1 MKKYI
6 VELTEEEREKLLELT
21 RKGECKARKLKR
33 AMVLLGADEGDTD
46 REISEKVR
54 IHEVTVEGIR
64 KRFVEEGLEAA
75 LNERPRPGKA
85 RKLDGR
91 QEAQLIALH
100 CTQPP
105 EGRKRWTLQLLADKL
120 VQLDIVDSIC
130 DETVRRVLKRGI

>member
-1 MKKYI
+1 M
-6 VELTEEEREKLLELT
+6 ELTDEEREKLEELT

-33 AMVLLGADEGDTD
+33 AMALLSADEGDTD
-46 REISEKVR
+46 RVISGKVR

-64 KRFVEEGLEAA
+64 KRFVEAGLESA

-85 RKLDGR
+85 RKLDGH
-91 QEAQLIALH
+91 QQAQLIALH

-120 VQLDIVDSIC
+120 VEMNIVDGIS
-130 DETVRRVLKRGI
+130 DETVRRALKSGT

>member
-6 VELTEEEREKLLELT
+6 VELTDEERKQLEDLT

-33 AMVLLGADEGDTD
+33 AMVLLSADEGDTD
-46 REISEKVR
+46 RVISEKVR

-64 KRFVEEGLEAA
+64 KRFVEEGLESA

-85 RKLDGR
+85 RKLDGH
-91 QEAQLIALH
+91 QEAQLIALN

-105 EGRKRWTLQLLADKL
+105 QGRKRWTMQLLADKL
-120 VQLDIVDSIC
+120 VEMNIVDGIS
-130 DETVRRVLKRGI
+130 DETVRRALKRGT